1 VRLNA
6 AKVLKSTVV
15 GKPFQAFITR
25 SQKRNYD
32 YRWQD
37 FYIICNHS

>member
-15 GKPFQAFITR
+15 DKPFQAFYNTLTE
-25 SQKRNYD
+25 KGK
-32 YRWQD
+32 
-37 FYIICNHS
+37 

>member
-15 GKPFQAFITR
+15 GKPFQALR
-25 SQKRNYD
+25 SLKKDLRVPAVCVLYNL
-32 YRWQD
+32 
-37 FYIICNHS
+37 